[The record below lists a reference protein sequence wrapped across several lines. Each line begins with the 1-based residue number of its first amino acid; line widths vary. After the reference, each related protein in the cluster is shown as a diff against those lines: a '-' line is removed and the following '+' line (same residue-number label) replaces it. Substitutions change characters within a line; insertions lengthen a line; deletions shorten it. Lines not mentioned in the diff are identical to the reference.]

1 VLLVTE
7 LGSRLRMAR
16 EEKSMSLD
24 ELQNITRIQKR
35 YLVAIE
41 EGKYDIMP
49 GKFYARAFI
58 KQYAEAVGLE
68 PDLLFEEYRNEI
80 PLAYDENLP
89 DQLSRTQSRRSVS
102 PSSSKALEI
111 FPKIITAIFVLA
123 ILVLIWFLVVKYFNP
138 GEKSSVNNDNNGAVD
153 IREAEDVTPPAD
165 NNKEDTTNPDGDETT
180 PPEEE
185 TIPEET
191 VQQEITMESVNGN
204 TTSYNLLNA
213 DKFELEVKAANP
225 GRSWIKIA
233 NGNNEVLFQ
242 GEIKNG
248 EGQKFDLTN
257 DTKAFIRTGDSS
269 KTEIYINEELL
280 EYELSTTVQNINI
293 QFQKKE

>member
-1 VLLVTE
+1 MTE

-102 PSSSKALEI
+102 PSSSKALEM

-138 GEKSSVNNDNNGAVD
+138 GEKSSVNNNNNGAVD
-153 IREAEDVTPPAD
+153 IRESEEVTPPAD
-165 NNKEDTTNPDGDETT
+165 KNKEDTTNPDEEETT

-185 TIPEET
+185 PISEET
-191 VQQEITMESVNGN
+191 VQQEITMESVTGN
-204 TTSYNLLNA
+204 TTTYNLLNA

-257 DTKAFIRTGDSS
+257 DTKAFIRAGDST
-269 KTEIYINEELL
+269 KTEIYVNGELL
-280 EYELSTTVQNINI
+280 EYELTTTVQNINI

>member
-1 VLLVTE
+1 MLLVTE